1 MKRDM
6 ELVIKILKE
15 VEEKDSI
22 EPFNLR
28 MSDEGYD
35 DDLVMYHL
43 ILMSEAGLIETFEL
57 TTLGGS
63 NVMVKRLTWDGH
75 EFLDAARND
84 SVMSKAKEIAKQ
96 KGAELSSLPL
106 MVVKDL
112 LLATTKSWF
121 GL

>member
-63 NVMVKRLTWDGH
+63 NVMVKRLTWEGH

-84 SVMSKAKEIAKQ
+84 SVLSKAKEIAKQ

>member
-6 ELVIKILKE
+6 ELVIKILKKI
-15 VEEKDSI
+15 EEKNSP
-22 EPFNLR
+22 EPFYVR

-35 DDLVMYHL
+35 DELVMYHL
-43 ILMSEAGLIETFEL
+43 EIMKEAGLIEAVEFS
-57 TTLGGS
+57 TLDGYDI
-63 NVMVKRLTWDGH
+63 MVKRLTWEGH

-84 SVMSKAKEIAKQ
+84 SVLSKAKEIAKQ